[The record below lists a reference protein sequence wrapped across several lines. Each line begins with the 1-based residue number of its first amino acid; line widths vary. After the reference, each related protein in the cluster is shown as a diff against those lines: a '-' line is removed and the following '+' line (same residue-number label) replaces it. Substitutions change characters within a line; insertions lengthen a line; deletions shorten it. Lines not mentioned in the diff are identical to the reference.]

1 MLSRLSNAR
10 SEINKNQ
17 VYWINKALTKTK
29 NIAKNVPKDDLLKT
43 EENEKTIDIF
53 ERILEYNIENQLG
66 LGPKILTP
74 NQMLSRLPIFLA
86 QLNAGNDFEKLKNEI
101 RQILYSLLRPKKRTK
116 QLYGSLF
123 DII

>member
-29 NIAKNVPKDDLLKT
+29 NIVKNVPKDDLLKT

-101 RQILYSLLRPKKRTK
+101 RQILYSLLRSKKRTK

>member
-10 SEINKNQ
+10 NEINKNQ

-29 NIAKNVPKDDLLKT
+29 NNVKNVPKDDLLKT

-101 RQILYSLLRPKKRTK
+101 RQILYSFLRSKKRTK
-116 QLYGSLF
+116 QLHGSFF

>member
-29 NIAKNVPKDDLLKT
+29 NIVKNVPKDDLIKT

-101 RQILYSLLRPKKRTK
+101 RQILYSLLRSKKRTK
-116 QLYGSLF
+116 QLCGSLF